1 MVRGNRVK
9 SRCCGQFSRGNRL
22 LWLAIARRWSQL
34 DPVFTETILFDF
46 NDAPRNDS
54 RKSLWEAMNGI

>member
-1 MVRGNRVK
+1 MVRESRVK
-9 SRCCGQFSRGNRL
+9 ADAVASSLAATAYCGLHSPQME
-22 LWLAIARRWSQL
+22 L
-34 DPVFTETILFDF
+34 DPVFTETILLDF